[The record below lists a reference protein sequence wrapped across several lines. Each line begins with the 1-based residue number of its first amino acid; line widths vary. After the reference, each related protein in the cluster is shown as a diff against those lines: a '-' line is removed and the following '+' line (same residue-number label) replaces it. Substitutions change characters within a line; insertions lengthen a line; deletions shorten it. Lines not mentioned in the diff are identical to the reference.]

1 MVKRLELEALQADLA
16 AVEELLSDRT
26 EADDPSGWVQYSR
39 RKLEIEKEIEA
50 FGTRP
55 GPAAEVA
62 LFFGGRPVFGS
73 RAISSDF
80 SSQALTA
87 FQNLVSKRYAAPE
100 QGGLASRG
108 RIPQKDRST
117 LMISDIVRGSF
128 GFVLSEMNQDQEL
141 VDSRLKGTVDEI
153 SAILFRLCA
162 EDEATLDVALDELN
176 SRILAEIRLFF
187 QILSDGGATLRIVE
201 DDKEY
206 LFPDEALRRGRERVE
221 RMDITEDE
229 NVEIDGLF
237 YLLPASH
244 RFELLPGDKA
254 LGVVRGAIGEVAYAR
269 MIGIDGLISR
279 EYIGNTVH
287 AHLGRRI
294 IKEHGEILHTAY
306 TLIDI
311 IRE

>member
-1 MVKRLELEALQADLA
+1 MTAL
-16 AVEELLSDRT
+16 
-26 EADDPSGWVQYSR
+26 
-39 RKLEIEKEIEA
+39 
-50 FGTRP
+50 
-55 GPAAEVA
+55 
-62 LFFGGRPVFGS
+62 
-73 RAISSDF
+73 
-80 SSQALTA
+80 
-87 FQNLVSKRYAAPE
+87 QNLVSKRYAAPE
-100 QGGLASRG
+100 QGSLASRG

-117 LMISDIVRGSF
+117 LIINDIVRGPF

-141 VDSRLKGTVDEI
+141 VDSKLKGTVDEI

-162 EDEATLDVALDELN
+162 EDEATLDVALDQLD
-176 SRILAEIRLFF
+176 SRILAEIKLFF

-244 RFELLPGDKA
+244 RFEFLPGDKA
-254 LGVVRGAIGEVAYAR
+254 LGVVRSAIGEEAYMH
-269 MIGIDGLISR
+269 MIGVDGLVNR

-287 AHLGRRI
+287 TRLGRRI

-311 IRE
+311 TRE

>member
-1 MVKRLELEALQADLA
+1 
-16 AVEELLSDRT
+16 
-26 EADDPSGWVQYSR
+26 
-39 RKLEIEKEIEA
+39 
-50 FGTRP
+50 
-55 GPAAEVA
+55 
-62 LFFGGRPVFGS
+62 
-73 RAISSDF
+73 
-80 SSQALTA
+80 LTA
-87 FQNLVSKRYAAPE
+87 LQNLVSKRYAAPE
-100 QGGLASRG
+100 QGSLASRG

-117 LMISDIVRGSF
+117 LIINDIVRGPF

-141 VDSRLKGTVDEI
+141 VDSKLKGTVDEI

-162 EDEATLDVALDELN
+162 EDEATLDVALDQLD
-176 SRILAEIRLFF
+176 SRILAEIKLFF

-244 RFELLPGDKA
+244 RFEFLPGDKA
-254 LGVVRGAIGEVAYAR
+254 LGVVRSAIGEEAYMH
-269 MIGIDGLISR
+269 MIGVDGLVNR

-287 AHLGRRI
+287 TRLGRRI

-311 IRE
+311 TRE